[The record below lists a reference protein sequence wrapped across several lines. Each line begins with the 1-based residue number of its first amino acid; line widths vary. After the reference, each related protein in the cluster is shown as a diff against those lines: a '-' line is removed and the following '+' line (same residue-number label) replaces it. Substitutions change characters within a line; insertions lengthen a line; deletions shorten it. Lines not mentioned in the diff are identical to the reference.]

1 MTIPFSSKTKEE
13 QKEEKV
19 CVQLDKNLFE
29 WLKEAA
35 TALGSTPDNIA
46 SFLLYRYREV
56 CNAMIM
62 TEIMKRELKDTK
74 NVKQNG

>member
-1 MTIPFSSKTKEE
+1 MAIPFSSTTKKE
-13 QKEEKV
+13 QKEEMY
-19 CVQLDKNLFE
+19 CIQLDKNLYE

-35 TALGSTPDNIA
+35 TALGSTPDNVA

-62 TEIMKRELKDTK
+62 TEIMKREQKDTK
-74 NVKQNG
+74 DTSKNW